1 MSGLAVCGEGK
12 RREKRIFFGNT
23 KTHTQRNMTESL
35 YFHALRSVPG
45 IGAKT
50 LISLVERFGSA
61 EAIWHATESEL
72 TDSKLIGP
80 KSLASL
86 FEARRSFSFEHERA
100 SLEKENITLLSFTNP
115 AYPKLLREIPDFPPL
130 LYVRGDFSG
139 WNEKHFLTI
148 IGSRKFTRYGK
159 AVAEKFASDA
169 VRVGFVVSSG
179 LAFGIDAIAHT
190 AALDSNGETVAV
202 LGSGINDTHI
212 TPQTN
217 LALAKRLMTR
227 GALIS
232 EYPPGTEANK
242 GTFPARNRIM
252 AGLSFGTLV
261 VEAADKSGTLITAR
275 LALEYNRDVFA
286 IPGSIFSP
294 LSIGCHKL
302 LREGAKFTG
311 SIEDILEECISF
323 LPKQSNS
330 SEEKLLP
337 DNLTHNELRIVRHLS
352 HEPLHIDNLV
362 KLSTLDTADILATLT
377 LLELKGLAKNI
388 GGQQYIRIT

>member
-1 MSGLAVCGEGK
+1 
-12 RREKRIFFGNT
+12 
-23 KTHTQRNMTESL
+23 MTPEPL
-35 YFHALRSVPG
+35 YFHALRLIPG

-50 LISLVERFGSA
+50 LVSLIERFGSA
-61 EAIWHATESEL
+61 EAIWNATESEL
-72 TDSKLIGP
+72 SESKLIGP
-80 KSLASL
+80 KAIAALL
-86 FEARRSFSFEHERA
+86 DIRRSFSFEREQEL
-100 SLEKENITLLSFTNP
+100 LEKESIALLPCTDSS
-115 AYPKLLREIPDFPPL
+115 YPKLLREIPDFPPL
-130 LYVRGDFSG
+130 LYIRGNFSG
-139 WNEKHFLTI
+139 WNEKHFLTV

-159 AVAEKFASDA
+159 EVAEKFAADA
-169 VRVGFVVSSG
+169 VRVGFVVTSG

-190 AALDSNGETVAV
+190 TALDSGGETVAV

-217 LALAKRLMTR
+217 LSLAKRILTR
-227 GALIS
+227 GALVS

-261 VEAADKSGTLITAR
+261 IEAAEKSGTLITAR
-275 LALEYNRDVFA
+275 LALDYNRDVFA
-286 IPGSIFSP
+286 VPGSIFSP

-311 SIEDILEECISF
+311 SIEDVLEECATFFSPQRDSLAEKT
-323 LPKQSNS
+323 LPENLS
-330 SEEKLLP
+330 SHERLLAK
-337 DNLTHNELRIVRHLS
+337 HLS

-362 KLSTLDTADILATLT
+362 KLSTLDTSDILAALT

-388 GGQQYIRIT
+388 GGQQYIRSR